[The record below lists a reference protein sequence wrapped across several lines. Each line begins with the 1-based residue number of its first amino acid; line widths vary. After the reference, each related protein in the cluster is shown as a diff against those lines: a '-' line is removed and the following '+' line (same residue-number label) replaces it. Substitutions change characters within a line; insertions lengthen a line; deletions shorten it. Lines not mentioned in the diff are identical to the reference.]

1 MMMMIFFFF
10 SQELTSHTSAEA
22 QEFHKN
28 IIAVW
33 DVENWDINKEGW

>member
-1 MMMMIFFFF
+1 MMTIIIFF

-28 IIAVW
+28 IIVEW
-33 DVENWDINKEGW
+33 KVENWDINKEGW

>member
-1 MMMMIFFFF
+1 MIIFF
-10 SQELTSHTSAEA
+10 SWELTSHTSAEA

-33 DVENWDINKEGW
+33 KVENWDINKEEW